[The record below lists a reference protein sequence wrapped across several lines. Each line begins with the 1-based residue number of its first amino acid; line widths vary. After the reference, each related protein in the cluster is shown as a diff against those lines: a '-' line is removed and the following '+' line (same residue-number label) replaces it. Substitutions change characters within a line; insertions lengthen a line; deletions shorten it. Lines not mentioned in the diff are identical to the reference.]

1 LFYRKRALLMQDKS
15 SMPFKLKYK
24 IWLETTGKVFGQGPC
39 DILLRIKRLGSL
51 RAAAA
56 EMGMSYSHAWKLI
69 KGLEK
74 RLGYKLLDSQ
84 VGGVSGGG
92 AVLTPE
98 ARELI
103 KRYRSLGLIPSAS
116 FGRTSSSQLKWRKSS
131 LYSTPDLTA

>member
-1 LFYRKRALLMQDKS
+1 MQDKS

-103 KRYRSLGLIPSAS
+103 KRYRLFMKEAEEILDELFKKHFNDWPNRGDHSRGCFL
-116 FGRTSSSQLKWRKSS
+116 
-131 LYSTPDLTA
+131 

>member
-1 LFYRKRALLMQDKS
+1 MQEKS

-39 DILLRIKRLGSL
+39 EILTRVNRLGSL
-51 RAAAA
+51 KAATA

-74 RLGYKLLDSQ
+74 RLGCKLLQSQ

-92 AVLTPE
+92 AILTPE

-103 KRYRSLGLIPSAS
+103 QRYRLFMQEAEELLGELFKKHFNGLPNQGDDSCD
-116 FGRTSSSQLKWRKSS
+116 GPT
-131 LYSTPDLTA
+131 